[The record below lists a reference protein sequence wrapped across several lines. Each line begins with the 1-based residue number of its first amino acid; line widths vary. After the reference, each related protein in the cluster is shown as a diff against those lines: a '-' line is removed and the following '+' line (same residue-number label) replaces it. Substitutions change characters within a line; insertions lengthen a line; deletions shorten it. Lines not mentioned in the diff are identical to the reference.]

1 MSGFIKLSSVLE
13 RSDHQLFF
21 ECPGCKML
29 HGVNVEA
36 EGRPRW
42 GWNGSVDKPTFTPSI
57 LVQWEQGEPPCTD
70 LDMAEKIH
78 RGEVVQTKVVK
89 VCHSFVTNGRIQF
102 LGDCTHHLAGKTV
115 DLPLLED
122 GE

>member
-1 MSGFIKLSSVLE
+1 MSGFIKLSSVLA

-89 VCHSFVTNGRIQF
+89 VCHSVVTDGRIQF
-102 LGDCTHHLAGKTV
+102 LGDSTHHLAGKTV

-122 GE
+122 DE